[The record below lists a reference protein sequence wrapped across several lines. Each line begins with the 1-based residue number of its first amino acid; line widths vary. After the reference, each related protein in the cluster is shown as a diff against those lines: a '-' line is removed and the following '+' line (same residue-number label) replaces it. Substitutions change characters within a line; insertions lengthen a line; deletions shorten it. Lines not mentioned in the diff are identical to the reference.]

1 MFKKRDL
8 SCDYLKIF
16 ILEHYSR
23 DMVRVV
29 IENDGSV
36 VEGRSHDPLY
46 KNIQNVN
53 FDYRQ
58 ILTST
63 ILYVTNLEF

>member
-36 VEGRSHDPLY
+36 VEGRRRDNGRDGSDGLL
-46 KNIQNVN
+46 I
-53 FDYRQ
+53 
-58 ILTST
+58 
-63 ILYVTNLEF
+63 